1 MLEFHASVWVLFVLV
16 VDVFFVCVIHEWFM
30 FRMSFI
36 ERCMHKPLSMYLL
49 KCLNESTESDIVQV
63 AAAVRATGD
72 YPERLGEP
80 PCQV

>member
-1 MLEFHASVWVLFVLV
+1 
-16 VDVFFVCVIHEWFM
+16 
-30 FRMSFI
+30 MSFI